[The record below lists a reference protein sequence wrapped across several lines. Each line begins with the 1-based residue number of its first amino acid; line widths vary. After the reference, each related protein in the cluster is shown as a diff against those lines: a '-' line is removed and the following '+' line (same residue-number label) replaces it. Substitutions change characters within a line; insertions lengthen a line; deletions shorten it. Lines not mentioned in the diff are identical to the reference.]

1 MAIPN
6 KKPEP
11 AGDAVASALRTLGTE
26 RDGIA
31 VLMNGLGGALGT
43 AFTAAV
49 DLLASAKGRVIVTGM
64 GKSGHIGRKI
74 AATLA
79 STGTPAYYVHPGEA
93 SHGDLG
99 MVQPDDVIVALSWSG
114 ETAELA
120 DLVAYAKRF
129 RLGLIAVT
137 CNEASSLAR
146 QADACLILPKALE
159 ACPNGL
165 APTTSTTMQLVIGDA
180 LAVALLERRGFT
192 AEHFRVFH
200 PGGKLGA
207 QLKLVREVMHTGER
221 LPLVPVGTR
230 MAQALT
236 VQSEKSF
243 GCVIVVAEDG
253 SLAGIITDGD
263 LRRHMSGDLL
273 DRLVEDV
280 MTRDPHHHRA
290 RPAPGRGAGDHRDP
304 QEQARSSSARA
315 SARSASCTTSI
326 SSAPASRNL
335 SSVIPGPRSASPEP
349 ATELDTCS
357 PDRGFRDS
365 PRGCAPE

>member
-6 KKPEP
+6 KKSEP
-11 AGDAVASALRTLGTE
+11 AEEAVASALRTLATE

-31 VLMNGLGGALGT
+31 VLMNALEGPLGE

-49 DLLASAKGRVIVTGM
+49 DLLAAAKGRVIVTGM

-79 STGTPAYYVHPGEA
+79 STGTPAHYVHPGEA

-99 MVQPDDVIVALSWSG
+99 MIQPDDVILALSWSG

-137 CNEASSLAR
+137 SNEASSLAR
-146 QADACLILPKALE
+146 QADACLTLPKALE

-165 APTTSTTMQLVIGDA
+165 APTTSTTMQVVIGDA

-207 QLKLVREVMHTGER
+207 QLRLVRDIMHVGER
-221 LPLVPVGTR
+221 LPVVLEGTR
-230 MAQALT
+230 MDHAIQEI
-236 VQSEKSF
+236 SRKGF
-243 GCVIVVAEDG
+243 GCVIVVDADG
-253 SLAGIITDGD
+253 SLAGIVTDGD
-263 LRRHMSGDLL
+263 LRRNLRPNLTTLLVDEIMTKKPRSVPPDALLASALELQESSGITALIVLEGSRPVGLVHYLDLL
-273 DRLVEDV
+273 
-280 MTRDPHHHRA
+280 RA
-290 RPAPGRGAGDHRDP
+290 GV
-304 QEQARSSSARA
+304 
-315 SARSASCTTSI
+315 T
-326 SSAPASRNL
+326 
-335 SSVIPGPRSASPEP
+335 
-349 ATELDTCS
+349 
-357 PDRGFRDS
+357 
-365 PRGCAPE
+365 